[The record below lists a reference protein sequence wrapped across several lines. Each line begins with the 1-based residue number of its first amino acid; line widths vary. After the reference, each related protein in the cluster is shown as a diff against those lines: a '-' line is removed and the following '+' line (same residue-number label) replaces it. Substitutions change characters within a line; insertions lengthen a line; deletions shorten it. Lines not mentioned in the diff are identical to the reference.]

1 MSEITADN
9 PHREYFPAYQLSY
22 WRRNTACARDEADC
36 IHLEQHIPNYGT
48 RTVTELR
55 LHDPQNV
62 ELLEKLRAA
71 LDVAFAAG
79 QAAKAEELRK
89 ALEIKP

>member
-22 WRRNTACARDEADC
+22 WRGGSACARSDAEFT
-36 IHLEQHIPNYGT
+36 HLEQQTPGYGN
-48 RTVTELR
+48 RTIVELFLR
-55 LHDPQNV
+55 HPQNV
-62 ELLEKLRAA
+62 VLLDKLRYA
-71 LDVAFAAG
+71 LETAFAAG

-89 ALEIKP
+89 ALGVAS